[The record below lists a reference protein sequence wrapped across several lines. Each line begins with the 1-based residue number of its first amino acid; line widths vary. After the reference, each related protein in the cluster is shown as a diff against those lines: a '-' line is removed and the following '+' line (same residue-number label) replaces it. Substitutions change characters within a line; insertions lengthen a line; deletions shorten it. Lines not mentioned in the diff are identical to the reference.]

1 MQAKI
6 KLDAQAKELAELN
19 KQASSKSITTR
30 PQRRL
35 MVEGQKASATR
46 PSRSIGTRAS
56 ARLKDVQQDGWQ
68 HVPEEWLLSGGE
80 ETADIKEEKAVRLK
94 TGLESDDD
102 SVSDLTELS
111 DDAEDATAAA
121 KPIRS
126 LELDTDSSIPEPTL
140 QNTPEEPEDFVEWET
155 VRNVTIILI
164 GEDSICR
171 TKLCVTLHEW
181 EHIAE
186 RFENS
191 KHYAEKA
198 FYKVLVNDIVPFVTA
213 ELRVRVDF
221 LLRGVVAD
229 VSWR

>member
-1 MQAKI
+1 MQAKL

-19 KQASSKSITTR
+19 QQASSKSSTTR
-30 PQRRL
+30 PQRL
-35 MVEGQKASATR
+35 TVEGQKASATR

-56 ARLKDVQQDGWQ
+56 ARLKGAQQDGWQ

-80 ETADIKEEKAVRLK
+80 ETADTKEEKAVRLK

-111 DDAEDATAAA
+111 DDVEDATTAA

-126 LELDTDSSIPEPTL
+126 LELDTESGTPELTL
-140 QNTPEEPEDFVEWET
+140 QNIPEEPEDFVEWET
-155 VRNVTIILI
+155 VRNIVIILI
-164 GEDSICR
+164 GEDSTCR
-171 TKLCVTLHEW
+171 TKLCVTLSEW

-191 KHYAEKA
+191 KHYTEKA
-198 FYKVLVNDIVPFVTA
+198 FYKVLVNDIVPLVTA

-221 LLRGVVAD
+221 FVGGC
-229 VSWR
+229 SC

>member
-1 MQAKI
+1 MQAKL

-19 KQASSKSITTR
+19 QQASSKSSTTR

-46 PSRSIGTRAS
+46 LSRLIGTRAS
-56 ARLKDVQQDGWQ
+56 VRLKGVQQDGWQ

-80 ETADIKEEKAVRLK
+80 ETADTKEEKAGRLK

-111 DDAEDATAAA
+111 DDAEDATTTA

-126 LELDTDSSIPEPTL
+126 LELDTESSTPGLTL

-155 VRNVTIILI
+155 VCNVTIILV
-164 GEDSICR
+164 GENSICC
-171 TKLCVTLHEW
+171 TKLCVTLFEW

-191 KHYAEKA
+191 KHYTEKA
-198 FYKVLVNDIVPFVTA
+198 FYKVLVNDIVPLVTA
-213 ELRVRVDF
+213 ELRVRVD
-221 LLRGVVAD
+221 LLLTGVVAD
-229 VSWR
+229 IS

>member
-1 MQAKI
+1 MQAKL

-19 KQASSKSITTR
+19 QQASSMSSTTR

-46 PSRSIGTRAS
+46 PSRSIGTRTS
-56 ARLKDVQQDGWQ
+56 ARLKGVQQDEWQ
-68 HVPEEWLLSGGE
+68 HVPEEWLLTRGE

-111 DDAEDATAAA
+111 DDGEDATTAV

-126 LELDTDSSIPEPTL
+126 LELDTESSTPEPTL

-155 VRNVTIILI
+155 VRNVTTMHL
-164 GEDSICR
+164 EKDSICH
-171 TKLCVTLHEW
+171 TKLCVTLFEW

-186 RFENS
+186 RFDNS
-191 KHYAEKA
+191 KHYTEKA
-198 FYKVLVNDIVPFVTA
+198 FYKVLVNDIVPLVTA

-221 LLRGVVAD
+221 LLTDVVAD
-229 VSWR
+229 IS